1 MRDAQFK
8 NTYWNSR
15 RAYVIMPFSSLTLI
29 NWSQTKFVAI
39 ILVLFVFFN
48 AIFRLAQQALSALR
62 SLQLTSLQVCDSQ
75 KLFLET
81 YTYGVKDG
89 S

>member
-1 MRDAQFK
+1 
-8 NTYWNSR
+8 
-15 RAYVIMPFSSLTLI
+15 MPFDCLTFI
-29 NWSQTKFVAI
+29 YCSQTKFVAI
-39 ILVLFVFFN
+39 ILVLLVFFN
-48 AIFRLAQQALSALR
+48 AFFRLAQQALSALR
-62 SLQLTSLQVCDSQ
+62 SLELTRLQVCDSQ